1 MIYLV
6 STTGV
11 MVYKSHCLC
20 MGTGQ
25 VSVYVEPETCETQ
38 IHHHHTHDIDNKE
51 LACGAGQCHECSN
64 HTHDCGCDSPEA
76 FFFKLKNL
84 FVDEDV
90 LIVKA
95 QPVEIS
101 VICFDLYFSQI
112 EPVEIDEPENCYTD
126 SPPLIYSPIDFL
138 IQIQQL
144 KIPSIA

>member
-1 MIYLV
+1 
-6 STTGV
+6 
-11 MVYKSHCLC
+11 

-25 VSVYVEPETCETQ
+25 VSVYVEPETCETI
-38 IHHHHTHDIDNKE
+38 IHHHHTHDAVNNE
-51 LACGAGQCHECSN
+51 VACGAGQCHECSN

-84 FVDEDV
+84 FVDEEV

-101 VICFDLYFSQI
+101 VAWIDLDFSII
-112 EPVEIDEPENCYTD
+112 EPAVADETDNFDID
-126 SPPLIYSPIDFL
+126 SPPLIYSPKDFL

-144 KIPSIA
+144 KIPLTA

>member
-1 MIYLV
+1 
-6 STTGV
+6 
-11 MVYKSHCLC
+11 

-25 VSVYVEPETCETQ
+25 VSVYVEPETCETK
-38 IHHHHTHDIDNKE
+38 IHHHHTHDAVNNE
-51 LACGAGQCHECSN
+51 VACGAGQCHECSN

-84 FVDEDV
+84 FVDEEV
-90 LIVKA
+90 LIVKT

-101 VICFDLYFSQI
+101 VDSFDLYFSQI
-112 EPVEIDEPENCYTD
+112 EPVETEEPDNCDID

>member
-25 VSVYVEPETCETQ
+25 VSVYVEPETCKTE
-38 IHHHHTHDIDNKE
+38 IHHHHTHDAENNE
-51 LACGAGQCHECSN
+51 MTCGAGQCHECSN
-64 HTHDCGCDSPEA
+64 HTNDCGCDSPEA

-84 FVDEDV
+84 FGDEEI

-95 QPVEIS
+95 QSVEIS
-101 VICFDLYFSQI
+101 VAWLDLDFNII
-112 EPVEIDEPENCYTD
+112 EPAETDETDNFDID
-126 SPPLIYSPIDFL
+126 SPPLIYSPKDFL

-144 KIPSIA
+144 KIPSLA

>member
-1 MIYLV
+1 
-6 STTGV
+6 
-11 MVYKSHCLC
+11 

-25 VSVYVEPETCETQ
+25 VSVYVEPETCETK
-38 IHHHHTHDIDNKE
+38 IHHHHTHDEANNE
-51 LACGAGQCHECSN
+51 VACGAGQCHECSN
-64 HTHDCGCDSPEA
+64 HTHDCGCDSPEV

-84 FVDEDV
+84 FVDEEV
-90 LIVKA
+90 LIVKV

-101 VICFDLYFSQI
+101 VNFFDLYFSQI
-112 EPVEIDEPENCYTD
+112 EPVETDEPENCYTD